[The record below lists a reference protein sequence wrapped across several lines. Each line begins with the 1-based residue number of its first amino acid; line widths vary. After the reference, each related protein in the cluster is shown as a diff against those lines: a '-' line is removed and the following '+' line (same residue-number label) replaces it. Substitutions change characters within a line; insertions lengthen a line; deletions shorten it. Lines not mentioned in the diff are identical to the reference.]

1 MYCAPYVTLI
11 IYWSFK
17 VNTYVGSNFSLT
29 ISVYFLSHLQW
40 LSWWI
45 HREYTLK
52 LNNPTFCWLQ
62 VEDIV
67 KYSENGTPIKRM
79 RRDKTTVHSKNIA
92 GRSFWNEHQ
101 SLLKELGG
109 FTKDVGKINSDYI
122 RSFLFESKLM
132 ASTWIVIRI
141 DGCHFHR

>member
-1 MYCAPYVTLI
+1 
-11 IYWSFK
+11 
-17 VNTYVGSNFSLT
+17 
-29 ISVYFLSHLQW
+29 
-40 LSWWI
+40 
-45 HREYTLK
+45 
-52 LNNPTFCWLQ
+52 
-62 VEDIV
+62 
-67 KYSENGTPIKRM
+67 M

-109 FTKDVGKINSDYI
+109 FTKDVGIINSDYI